1 MSKRTMLI
9 ITGGGCVW
17 YILWQ
22 WGEPNRAEK
31 KEFEW
36 VYEFE
41 ESLTFSHIPREWM
54 KSVAEG
60 GARKLR
66 FGGNMN
72 NQGSEEVQGIGLGE
86 WLNKKTDIVVYVCV
100 RDIYRERERRGN
112 RKREKGG
119 LVFPILNFF
128 PHFIFYIN
136 FIMYYCSLFFYY
148 FVV

>member
-100 RDIYRERERRGN
+100 RDIEREREEGTGRG
-112 RKREKGG
+112 KREGWFSPF
-119 LVFPILNFF
+119 LTFF
-128 PHFIFYIN
+128 HT
-136 FIMYYCSLFFYY
+136 LFFISILLCTIVLFFFFF